1 MSATLIDTDASVGTV
16 MRMPEL
22 TTQLS
27 TVGRRTK
34 FTPERIQQIK
44 NLVERGQSRE
54 QIAELIGMTVGSLQV
69 TCSRLGISLRRP
81 FFDTG
86 TGLLRRGRPRS
97 DSGKATHN
105 PRPSGRVPLQPTK
118 EQPQQNS
125 QSDPVEQAQAAT
137 PHQDRART
145 NEAGL
150 AKFAIK
156 MQYRGEERTTELPLT
171 QDMIIQLA
179 FAAEFRDM
187 SIGELVGELIMAM
200 MKKDDIFQQLLEPD
214 RTRTAKQSPMLACT
228 NGSATT
234 MPGL

>member
-1 MSATLIDTDASVGTV
+1 
-16 MRMPEL
+16 MPEL
-22 TTQLS
+22 ITQLS
-27 TVGRRTK
+27 TGGRRTK
-34 FTPERIQQIK
+34 FTPEKVQQIK

-54 QIAELIGMTVGSLQV
+54 EIAELIGMTVGSLQV

-81 FFDTG
+81 IFDTG

-97 DSGKATHN
+97 NNGKAMHN
-105 PRPSGRVPLQPTK
+105 PSRSGRAPLQPTK

-125 QSDPVEQAQAAT
+125 QSGPVEQAQAA
-137 PHQDRART
+137 PHQDRSRT

-156 MQYRGEERTTELPLT
+156 MQYRREERTTELPLT
-171 QDMIIQLA
+171 QEMIIQLA

-200 MKKDDIFQQLLEPD
+200 MKKDDLFQQLLEPD
-214 RTRTAKQSPMLACT
+214 QTAKQPPMLACT
-228 NGSATT
+228 NGSA
-234 MPGL
+234 GF

>member
-1 MSATLIDTDASVGTV
+1 
-16 MRMPEL
+16 MPEL
-22 TTQLS
+22 ITQLS
-27 TVGRRTK
+27 TGGRRTK
-34 FTPERIQQIK
+34 FTPEKVQQIK

-54 QIAELIGMTVGSLQV
+54 EIAEVIGMTVGSLQV

-81 FFDTG
+81 IFDTG

-97 DSGKATHN
+97 NNGKAMHN
-105 PRPSGRVPLQPTK
+105 PSRSGRAPLQPTK

-125 QSDPVEQAQAAT
+125 QSGPVEQAQAAT
-137 PHQDRART
+137 PHQDRSRT

-156 MQYRGEERTTELPLT
+156 MQYRREERTTELPLT

-187 SIGELVGELIMAM
+187 SIGELVGQLIIAM
-200 MKKDDIFQQLLEPD
+200 MKKDDLFQQLLEPD
-214 RTRTAKQSPMLACT
+214 RTRTAKQPPMPSCT
-228 NGSATT
+228 NGSAAT
-234 MPGL
+234 MPPGVNGAMD